1 MATVTPNFN
10 WPVPT
15 STDLVKDGATA
26 IEALGDSIDGS
37 LVDLKGGTT
46 GQVLSKTSGT
56 DMDFTWVTTDD
67 ANAIQNSIV
76 DAKGDLIAASAN
88 DTPARLAVGNN
99 GETLVA
105 DSSATTG
112 LRYTGANQQNPI
124 LNSSFDIWQRG
135 TSISVPASTTSQ
147 YTTDRWVLSTQA
159 NQAST
164 VSRQSTSDTTNLPFI
179 QYCARVQRNS
189 GQTGAAYQDFYYGF
203 DTASAIPL
211 AGKTIT
217 LSFYA
222 RKGANYSATSS
233 LLKVRVYTGT
243 GTDQNF
249 ATGYTGNA
257 EAWNTDVTLTTTWQR
272 FTTTVAIGATV
283 TEFATVFTN
292 ITTGTA
298 STNDYYEIT
307 GVQYDIG
314 SVALPYRR
322 NSATIQGELAACQRY
337 YYRITP
343 DASLRQYG
351 SGMAYSTTSAVIT
364 IPYPVT
370 MRTRPTAVE
379 QSGTASD
386 YSTLRNT
393 TATDNLTSVLIFY
406 SVTSNTQGAILTTSN
421 NLVAG
426 QATALYNNNTNGYIG
441 WSAEL

>member
-1 MATVTPNFN
+1 
-10 WPVPT
+10 
-15 STDLVKDGATA
+15 
-26 IEALGDSIDGS
+26 
-37 LVDLKGGTT
+37 
-46 GQVLSKTSGT
+46 
-56 DMDFTWVTTDD
+56 MDFTWVTTDD